1 MKYLNLLEAQLVAAS
16 RELSGTPVRSARRPR
31 TRVRALVRRHTY
43 ISAAL
48 ALVTLAAASG
58 AIADASGL
66 LGPPDLSAP
75 SPLGTASSIPTD
87 LASSFAILRR
97 PREPGDALPAGTPPI
112 AVGGGTTAHYGINI
126 NLSRYVGTINGTKMW
141 LVAGSTGACM
151 YTADQGGV
159 CAATAVVTTQGL
171 FGAQVP
177 VAGGADTFIGVIP
190 DGASVTAT
198 NTDGT
203 PARVE
208 RSGSAFAVTSDPR
221 LSAVTIHEPDGQQL
235 TLPAPGP
242 FAPAPARAGGPQT
255 TSNPGGSP

>member
-1 MKYLNLLEAQLVAAS
+1 MRYLNLLEAQLVAAS
-16 RELSGTPVRSARRPR
+16 RELSGTPVGSTRRPR

-87 LASSFAILRR
+87 LASSYAILRR
-97 PREPGDALPAGTPPI
+97 PRDPSDALPPETPPI

-126 NLSRYVGTINGTKMW
+126 NLSRYVGTVNGTKMW

-151 YTADQGGV
+151 YTADQGGA
-159 CAATAVVTTQGL
+159 CAATAVATTQGL

-177 VAGGADTFIGVIP
+177 VAGGADTFIGLIP

-203 PARVE
+203 PGFVE
-208 RSGSAFAVTSDPR
+208 RSGSAFAVTGDLGLR
-221 LSAVTIHEPDGQQL
+221 TVTIHEPDGGHL

-242 FAPAPARAGGPQT
+242 FAPAPGKAGAPPT
-255 TSNPGGSP
+255 SSNPRGS